1 MFIIIIGR
9 NGLALISCCFPR
21 LHRVGVLFFLIS
33 PFIHSTNIYKCLSSQ
48 MRVQSFGFLELI
60 TVIIIAN
67 IYIVVSES
75 VSHSVASDSCNPMA
89 PLSMQ
94 FSRQECQSRLP
105 FPSPGDLPDPGI
117 EPGSPA
123 LQADPLPSE
132 QPGNPIHICCNA
144 NRQKWSCSNK
154 LLFLKPSQARGVF

>member
-1 MFIIIIGR
+1 M
-9 NGLALISCCFPR
+9 
-21 LHRVGVLFFLIS
+21 
-33 PFIHSTNIYKCLSSQ
+33 
-48 MRVQSFGFLELI
+48 ELI

-75 VSHSVASDSCNPMA
+75 VSHSVVSDSCNPMV

-94 FSRQECQSRLP
+94 FSRQECQNRLP
-105 FPSPGDLPDPGI
+105 FPSPADLPDPGI

-132 QPGNPIHICCNA
+132 LQGKPIHICCNA
-144 NRQKWSCSNK
+144 NR
-154 LLFLKPSQARGVF
+154 